1 MKIVFLQSDPF
12 TRTGIMS
19 ISACLKKAGH
29 ESDLLIETE
38 EKDVFKSLEVLK
50 PDIVGFSLVG
60 GIEKK
65 NINLAEQIKK
75 KIKIPIIMGG
85 PFATFYSDDIIK
97 EDCVDIVCLGE
108 GEEAIVELL
117 DKMEKKEDITNI
129 KNLWVKKDNEIIRNE
144 IRDLIQDLD
153 KLPIPDRSIYYK
165 YDFLRNQPSKDFIF
179 FRGCPYKCSFC
190 FNSQFMKF
198 YSGKGKYIRKSSV
211 GKVIEEIKY
220 VRDEFGLSSLMI
232 YDDLFIL
239 DKKWLK
245 IFLKIYKK
253 EINLPFQCE
262 VRADSIDE
270 EVAKQLKEAG
280 CTAIALGVESGN
292 ESIRNNILNKNLSD
306 DCIINS
312 CRLIKKYKIYLKTY
326 NMVGIP
332 DETIDDIFKTIEF
345 NIKLKPDFAWC
356 SILRIYPRTPLADY
370 AIRKGFL
377 DKNFKLKYF
386 GSSYLL
392 GDTPLEIENKNKVIN
407 LQRFFTLSV
416 KFPFLLRLIKQLI
429 KLPPNKL
436 FDTIFQITYSIS
448 TIKTTKIGF
457 KNFIKLGIKA
467 RKSMID

>member
-12 TRTGIMS
+12 TRIGIMS

-29 ESDLLIETE
+29 EADLLIETE
-38 EKDVFKSLEVLK
+38 EKDVFKSLKVLK

-65 NINLAEQIKK
+65 TINLAEQVKK
-75 KIKIPIIMGG
+75 RMGVLIIMGG
-85 PFATFYSDDIIK
+85 PYATFYPEEIIK

-117 DKMEKKEDITNI
+117 DKLEKKEDITNI
-129 KNLWVKKDNEIIRNE
+129 KNLWIKKDNKIFKNE
-144 IRDLIQDLD
+144 IRNLIEDLD
-153 KLPIPDRSIYYK
+153 KLPLPDRNIYYK
-165 YDFLRNQPSKDFIF
+165 YEFLRNQPSKDFVF
-179 FRGCPYKCSFC
+179 FRGCPYNCSFC

-198 YSGKGKYIRKSSV
+198 YAGKGKYIRKSSV
-211 GKVIEEIKY
+211 EKVIEEIKY
-220 VRDEFGLSSLMI
+220 VRDEFGISSLMI

-245 IFLKIYKK
+245 NFLKIYQK

-270 EVAKQLKEAG
+270 EVIKQLKEAG
-280 CTAIALGVESGN
+280 CTTIALGVESGN
-292 ESIRNNILNKNLSD
+292 EYIRNNILNKNLSD

-332 DETIDDIFKTIEF
+332 GETIYDIFKTIEF

-356 SILRIYPRTPLADY
+356 SILRLYPRTPLADY
-370 AIRKGFL
+370 AIGKGLL
-377 DKNFKLKYF
+377 DKKFKLEYF
-386 GSSYLL
+386 GNSYLL
-392 GDTPLEIENKNKVIN
+392 GDTPLKIDNKNEVLN
-407 LQRFFTLSV
+407 LQRFFTLAVRFS
-416 KFPFLLRLIKQLI
+416 FLLPLIKQLI

-448 TIKTTKIGF
+448 TIRTTKIGC
-457 KNFIKLGIKA
+457 KNFIKLGIRAK
-467 RKSMID
+467 KSMND